1 VSCAADAI
9 VLVTP
14 RSYRDAD
21 PEARARLERA
31 VAEVRYNQRGRAL
44 TASELAAELTE
55 VDGVIAGLDR
65 FDASAIA
72 AAPRLRAIARYG
84 VGTDNVDLAAAERA
98 GVVVTNTPEAN
109 AVAVAE
115 FTIGLIL
122 ALLRR
127 LTVLDRRVRDGEWAS
142 ERGAQL
148 AGSVV
153 GVLGLGRVGAGVA
166 ARASALGARVLAHD
180 PYREPEFASEL
191 GAELVA
197 RDELLARSRILS
209 LHLPVTAATRDLVD
223 AELLAALP
231 RGALL
236 LNTARG
242 ELVVEEDLAAAL
254 DSGHLAGA
262 ALDSLRAEPPPPGH
276 PLLGRD
282 EVIVTPHSGA
292 QTAEAGA
299 AMAEVAT
306 EELLRVLDGEEPRH
320 RVLAASREAAR

>member
-1 VSCAADAI
+1 VSRARDAI
-9 VLVTP
+9 VLVTS

-21 PEARARLERA
+21 PVARARLERA
-31 VAEVRYNQRGRAL
+31 VAEVRYNERGRAL
-44 TASELAAELTE
+44 SASELAAELTE

-65 FDASAIA
+65 FDATAIA
-72 AAPRLRAIARYG
+72 GAPRLRAIARYG

-109 AVAVAE
+109 AIAVAE
-115 FTIGLIL
+115 FTLGLIL

-127 LTVLDRRVRDGEWAS
+127 LTVLDRRVRDGRWAP

-153 GVLGLGRVGAGVA
+153 GLLGLGRVGAAVA

-180 PYREPEFASEL
+180 PYREPEIALEV

-197 RDELLARSRILS
+197 RDQLLARSRILS
-209 LHLPVTAATRDLVD
+209 LHLPLTVQTRDLVD

-231 RGALL
+231 PGALL
-236 LNTARG
+236 VNTARG

-254 DSGHLAGA
+254 DSGRLAGA

-276 PLLGRD
+276 PLLRRD
-282 EVIVTPHSGA
+282 ETIVTPHAGA
-292 QTAEAGA
+292 QTAEARS

-320 RVLAASREAAR
+320 RVQAAPQGAAP